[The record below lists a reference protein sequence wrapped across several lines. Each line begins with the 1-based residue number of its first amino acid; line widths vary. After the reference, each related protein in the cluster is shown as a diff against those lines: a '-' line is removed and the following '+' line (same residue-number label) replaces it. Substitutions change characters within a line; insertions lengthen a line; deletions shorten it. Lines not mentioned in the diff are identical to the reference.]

1 MAQRHVLSVCVL
13 ALALSVWA
21 GTSAASANLTGTLE
35 AYRVVVNDKGVESF
49 LPADNARPKDVIE
62 YRLTYSNAGD
72 EPIQQILITDPVPIG
87 TRLVN
92 PAAPQPKTARV
103 EFSIDGGK
111 NYQQWPIMVKK
122 TNEKGEEKL
131 VEATPEMVTHIR
143 WTLTEAIRPK
153 GNVTLTYRT
162 VIK

>member
-1 MAQRHVLSVCVL
+1 MAERHVFAVCVL
-13 ALALSVWA
+13 ALALAVSA
-21 GTSAASANLTGTLE
+21 GAAAASANLTGTLE
-35 AYRVVVNDKGVESF
+35 AYRVVVNDDGVEKF
-49 LPADNARPKDVIE
+49 LPADNARPRDVIE

-72 EPIQQILITDPVPIG
+72 EPIQQVLITDPVPIG

-92 PAAPQPKTARV
+92 PAAPQPKNARV
-103 EFSIDGGK
+103 EYSIDGGK

-122 TNEKGEEKL
+122 TGENGEEKL
-131 VEATPEMVTHIR
+131 VEATPDMVTHIR
-143 WTLTEAIRPK
+143 WTLQEAIRPM

>member
-1 MAQRHVLSVCVL
+1 MAERHVLAVCIL
-13 ALALSVWA
+13 ALALAVSA
-21 GTSAASANLTGTLE
+21 GAAAASANLTGTLE
-35 AYRVVVNDKGVESF
+35 AYRVVVNDEGVEKF

-87 TRLVN
+87 TKLLN

-103 EFSIDGGK
+103 EFSVDGGK

-122 TNEKGEEKL
+122 TDGNGEEKL
-131 VEATPEMVTHIR
+131 VEATPDMVTHIR

>member
-1 MAQRHVLSVCVL
+1 MAERHVLAVCVL
-13 ALALSVWA
+13 ALALAVSA
-21 GTSAASANLTGTLE
+21 GVAAASANLTGTLE
-35 AYRVVVNDKGVESF
+35 AYRVVVSDDGVEKF

-87 TRLVN
+87 TQLLN

-103 EFSIDGGK
+103 ELSIDGGK
-111 NYQQWPIMVKK
+111 NFQQWPIMVKK
-122 TNEKGEEKL
+122 TNDKGEEKL
-131 VEATPEMVTHIR
+131 VEATPDMVTHIR

-153 GNVTLTYRT
+153 GGITLTYRT